1 MTVDKSLRQH
11 YKNIG
16 FSKVKP
22 SKNGL
27 RPGYAFAGTGGSTGS
42 SGGTGGGGAAQR
54 AREQA
59 DAQAAARQGQAA
71 AARRSMQATIAAA
84 EKAAVQ
90 KAAPVTTG
98 GGMIAG
104 PVQGLISQPKA
115 PVTYTDPDPV
125 TEIVPGDETFKPVE
139 KYIAPIVHPEF
150 DTKETL
156 AAQKTLDIQQMIAKQ
171 QEEKYGLTADPTKFG
186 ETVAPRDKRTQKE
199 KDEDL
204 ERSIDWDKVKDLS
217 KKGYDFKEIQSAM
230 DKGLLTKADPQSI
243 KTNLLDRGIRR
254 LRNIIPE
261 TRLEKSLLGGLKKS
275 FAPTTGGMF
284 DPKKMAFGA
293 LKNVALK
300 KMGLGW
306 LNPYLGIASLLGFD
320 LGSLTSKFAKKPAF
334 DIEAAS
340 KLGLQAN
347 RFPGQLPTKEQYT
360 DDTLTAKARD
370 AYDLTS
376 QVAGEENIIAK
387 NIAKFT
393 GKPTYP
399 GRNIDPYEDEDT
411 PGLKGLTMANLIGTT
426 PDVTDT
432 DNLYADISFPK
443 GKFSWDTP
451 GTYTYDT
458 MQGQTYSTM
467 PDVFKENLDKQFEKE
482 GITTQA
488 QKKEFFDKF
497 EDTIADRATKSG
509 GISATTITTPE
520 IMANTDII
528 PDTRSWIQKN
538 IFNTGEFAEGGR
550 IDKPLTGRSRD
561 I

>member
-125 TEIVPGDETFKPVE
+125 TEIVSGDETFKPVE

-230 DKGLLTKADPQSI
+230 DKGLLTKADPQSM
-243 KTNLLDRGIRR
+243 KTGLLDRGIRSI
-254 LRNIIPE
+254 RNIIPE
-261 TRLEKSLLGGLKKS
+261 TGLQKSL
-275 FAPTTGGMF
+275 
-284 DPKKMAFGA
+284 
-293 LKNVALK
+293 
-300 KMGLGW
+300 
-306 LNPYLGIASLLGFD
+306 SL
-320 LGSLTSKFAKKPAF
+320 
-334 DIEAAS
+334 IH
-340 KLGLQAN
+340 
-347 RFPGQLPTKEQYT
+347 
-360 DDTLTAKARD
+360 
-370 AYDLTS
+370 
-376 QVAGEENIIAK
+376 I
-387 NIAKFT
+387 
-393 GKPTYP
+393 
-399 GRNIDPYEDEDT
+399 
-411 PGLKGLTMANLIGTT
+411 
-426 PDVTDT
+426 
-432 DNLYADISFPK
+432 
-443 GKFSWDTP
+443 
-451 GTYTYDT
+451 
-458 MQGQTYSTM
+458 
-467 PDVFKENLDKQFEKE
+467 
-482 GITTQA
+482 
-488 QKKEFFDKF
+488 
-497 EDTIADRATKSG
+497 
-509 GISATTITTPE
+509 
-520 IMANTDII
+520 
-528 PDTRSWIQKN
+528 
-538 IFNTGEFAEGGR
+538 
-550 IDKPLTGRSRD
+550 
-561 I
+561 

>member
-125 TEIVPGDETFKPVE
+125 TEIVSGDLTFEPVE

-171 QEEKYGLTADPTKFG
+171 QEAKYGLTADPTKFG
-186 ETVAPRDKRTQKE
+186 ETVAPR
-199 KDEDL
+199 DL

-243 KTNLLDRGIRR
+243 KTNLLDRGIRS

-334 DIEAAS
+334 DIEEAS
-340 KLGLQAN
+340 ELGLHAN
-347 RFPGQLPTKEQYT
+347 KYPTDEGGQFPTNEQYADST
-360 DDTLTAKARD
+360 
-370 AYDLTS
+370 
-376 QVAGEENIIAK
+376 IAEK
-387 NIAKFT
+387 IAT
-393 GKPTYP
+393 GKVDLAKLIK
-399 GRNIDPYEDEDT
+399 GEDT
-411 PGLKGLTMANLIGTT
+411 GLKSDVSPEYQGLVKQASLKDMSVYQIK
-426 PDVTDT
+426 D
-432 DNLYADISFPK
+432 
-443 GKFSWDTP
+443 
-451 GTYTYDT
+451 
-458 MQGQTYSTM
+458 
-467 PDVFKENLDKQFEKE
+467 FKALDLR
-482 GITTQA
+482 
-488 QKKEFFDKF
+488 DKM
-497 EDTIADRATKSG
+497 EKSG
-509 GISATTITTPE
+509 LE
-520 IMANTDII
+520 I
-528 PDTRSWIQKN
+528 PDPLNDEEKQRLEKLRKLKESKVLSS
-538 IFNTGEFAEGGR
+538 TGPVMVAHGGR
-550 IDKPLTGRSRD
+550 VDRPLMGRSRD